1 MAGEAHLVAHL
12 GGLRVDPGIGGVG
25 QHLALQEGLD
35 ATLLQQG
42 DLLAVTQVG
51 VGFVLHH
58 AGLAADLQRKQAA
71 QGIGRHPAA
80 LVHLGNHRR
89 SALLPPAHLL
99 EQQLQVY
106 GAEFEAL
113 QFEGILH
120 LAAEMVVVVE
130 QLIAE
135 QLLQRFGR
143 RRQLG
148 IALPGGRIQQ
158 LLASLLG
165 DAALAAGLA
174 VALVVSA
181 IVDVL
186 SGVIAGA
193 PLPQP
198 LLQFWLQAGEIVQ
211 QRIAVVVP
219 ERCADLPVARGGAQR
234 LDRRRCD
241 AAVQAQ
247 RPLYAHLPIAKGL
260 IGKHLGVFALLHR
273 VIGRHHPLNVGRAH
287 DAVLFTLVFAQWL
300 EPAAGI
306 DQLHLALPFGR
317 LAVAQQPHI
326 GGNPRVVE
334 EIQGQGHDRLHPVV
348 LEQPAAD
355 VAFARSRI
363 AGEQRGA
370 VVHLGDAAAQG
381 RVVIHLAGHV
391 GQKQHLAI
399 TGARHQR

>member
-12 GGLRVDPGIGGVG
+12 GGLRVEPGIGRVG

-35 ATLLQQG
+35 ATLLQQW
-42 DLLAVTQVG
+42 DLLAVAQVC

-58 AGLAADLQRKQAA
+58 AGLAAQLLRKQAA
-71 QGIGRHPAA
+71 QGIGCHPAA
-80 LVHLGNHRR
+80 LVHLGDHRR
-89 SALLPPAHLL
+89 GALLPPAHLL
-99 EQQLQVY
+99 EQQFQVY

-158 LLASLLG
+158 LLAALLG

-193 PLPQP
+193 P
-198 LLQFWLQAGEIVQ
+198 
-211 QRIAVVVP
+211 
-219 ERCADLPVARGGAQR
+219 VA
-234 LDRRRCD
+234 
-241 AAVQAQ
+241 
-247 RPLYAHLPIAKGL
+247 
-260 IGKHLGVFALLHR
+260 
-273 VIGRHHPLNVGRAH
+273 
-287 DAVLFTLVFAQWL
+287 
-300 EPAAGI
+300 
-306 DQLHLALPFGR
+306 
-317 LAVAQQPHI
+317 
-326 GGNPRVVE
+326 
-334 EIQGQGHDRLHPVV
+334 
-348 LEQPAAD
+348 
-355 VAFARSRI
+355 
-363 AGEQRGA
+363 
-370 VVHLGDAAAQG
+370 
-381 RVVIHLAGHV
+381 
-391 GQKQHLAI
+391 
-399 TGARHQR
+399 